1 MQANNAIQEASGA
14 VNSEVLEQM
23 KAKITKEK
31 QKYEAKEKKFKG
43 AIEALAAENKKLEQI
58 NLMHTDNQETRSQDL
73 EKKLAEKSDA
83 MKDLEQKNFIHE
95 QTVENLQN
103 QLNQCL

>member
-1 MQANNAIQEASGA
+1 MQVSNAIEEASGA

-31 QKYEAKEKKFKG
+31 QKYEAKENKFKG

-58 NLMHTDNQETRSQDL
+58 NLMHTDNQET
-73 EKKLAEKSDA
+73 KY
-83 MKDLEQKNFIHE
+83 
-95 QTVENLQN
+95 
-103 QLNQCL
+103 

>member
-1 MQANNAIQEASGA
+1 MQVSNAIEEASGT

-31 QKYEAKEKKFKG
+31 QKYEAKENKFKG

-58 NLMHTDNQETRSQDL
+58 NLMHTDNQETKCQDL
-73 EKKLAEKSDA
+73 ELKLAEKSEA
-83 MKDLEQKNFIHE
+83 VKDLE
-95 QTVENLQN
+95 
-103 QLNQCL
+103 

>member
-1 MQANNAIQEASGA
+1 MQVSNAIEEASGA

-43 AIEALAAENKKLEQI
+43 AIEALAAENKKLE
-58 NLMHTDNQETRSQDL
+58 
-73 EKKLAEKSDA
+73 
-83 MKDLEQKNFIHE
+83 
-95 QTVENLQN
+95 
-103 QLNQCL
+103 

>member
-1 MQANNAIQEASGA
+1 M
-14 VNSEVLEQM
+14 NSEVLEQM

-31 QKYEAKEKKFKG
+31 QKYEGKEKKFKG